1 MSNLKTMLLVTVP
14 YTPTENS
21 FRMIPATKD
30 CPYVDVVYWKDKKV
44 LEITSIIKRSEY
56 AMFAK
61 VNENGDP
68 ELRKSPKE
76 DPTTGEKM
84 VVKQER
90 KLAEQLQNYFI
101 LDQAEIIA
109 FVQSFAVNA
118 DKVDY
123 MQHFIGAVLEAPKP
137 SIIMP

>member
-1 MSNLKTMLLVTVP
+1 
-14 YTPTENS
+14 
-21 FRMIPATKD
+21 MIPASND
-30 CPYVDVVYWKDKKV
+30 SPYLDVVYNKDKKA
-44 LEITSIIKRSEY
+44 LEITSTYKRNEY

-76 DPTTGEKM
+76 DPETGEKT
-84 VVKQER
+84 VIKQER
-90 KLAEQLQNYFI
+90 KLAEQLQKYFI

-109 FVQSFAVNA
+109 FVQFFAVNA

-123 MQHFIGAVLEAPKP
+123 MQHFIGAVVEAPKP